1 MQNRNSLIS
10 WIILIA
16 LAIVW
21 GSSFILIKKSLL
33 YFTASEVGLL
43 RITITFLFLLPIAL
57 KNISKVNK
65 KHKYYLVIAGVIGSF
80 IPSFMFAIAQTEIN
94 SSLTGI
100 LNSLT
105 PLFTLLLGLFFFK
118 LKVNR
123 YNMLGIVLGLIGAL
137 GLIYASA
144 GGKGF
149 IINIKYSSL
158 IMIATICYAFN
169 VNFIKSYLKEVDS
182 LTITSLTFFYV
193 GLPTLLYVLIFSDIP
208 TKIINEDKV
217 LIGMGYVSTLAILG
231 TGIALI
237 AFNKLIKISSPI
249 FASSVTYMIPV
260 IAIIWGIIDNEIFKL
275 IYIFW
280 FLILILGV
288 LLVNLKTVNLQ
299 KMTRG
304 EKAIGIK

>member
-1 MQNRNSLIS
+1 MQNRNTLIS

-299 KMTRG
+299 KMTMG
-304 EKAIGIK
+304 EKAIGKK

>member
-1 MQNRNSLIS
+1 MQNRNTLIS

>member
-1 MQNRNSLIS
+1 
-10 WIILIA
+10 
-16 LAIVW
+16 
-21 GSSFILIKKSLL
+21 
-33 YFTASEVGLL
+33 
-43 RITITFLFLLPIAL
+43 
-57 KNISKVNK
+57 
-65 KHKYYLVIAGVIGSF
+65 
-80 IPSFMFAIAQTEIN
+80 
-94 SSLTGI
+94 
-100 LNSLT
+100 
-105 PLFTLLLGLFFFK
+105 
-118 LKVNR
+118 
-123 YNMLGIVLGLIGAL
+123 
-137 GLIYASA
+137 
-144 GGKGF
+144 
-149 IINIKYSSL
+149 
-158 IMIATICYAFN
+158 MIATICYAFN

-304 EKAIGIK
+304 EKAIPVPRIARVLTYPIPIKTLSSLIILVGISENINT

>member
-1 MQNRNSLIS
+1 MQNRNTLIS

-57 KNISKVNK
+57 KSISKVNK

-299 KMTRG
+299 KMTMG
-304 EKAIGIK
+304 EKAIGKK

>member
-1 MQNRNSLIS
+1 MQNRNTLIS

-57 KNISKVNK
+57 KSISKVNK